1 MSIYLSTTMFYKKH
15 SDFYGIT
22 DWLTN
27 IFQKSRLTSKPIIS
41 QHRPYFSKYKKEQN
55 GLKRI

>member
-1 MSIYLSTTMFYKKH
+1 MLYKKPL
-15 SDFYGIT
+15 DFYGFT
-22 DWLTN
+22 DLLTN